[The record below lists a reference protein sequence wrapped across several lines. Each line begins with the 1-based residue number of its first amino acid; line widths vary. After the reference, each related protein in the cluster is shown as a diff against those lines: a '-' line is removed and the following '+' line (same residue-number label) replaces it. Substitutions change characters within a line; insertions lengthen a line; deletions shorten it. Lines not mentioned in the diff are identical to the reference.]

1 MLRALNESI
10 LVSLSDWV
18 ILAFVLGLLVQE
30 VLASCR
36 EGCFIYFSKWWNV
49 VDTMIVVLFALA
61 YAMWGISYAY
71 FGRQWKPEN
80 NAFITA
86 DVLFSSGIIM
96 AFFHLTHIFQVRAQI
111 KGVCLLSF
119 NSDGD
124 LRLEKH
130 PVCRE
135 NKTNCFPRDHTLSVQ
150 VSLGFYKNNLES
162 L

>member
-1 MLRALNESI
+1 MQNF
-10 LVSLSDWV
+10 
-18 ILAFVLGLLVQE
+18 LAFW
-30 VLASCR
+30 R

-49 VDTMIVVLFALA
+49 MDTMIVLLFGLA
-61 YAMWGISYAY
+61 YATWGISYAY
-71 FGRQWKPEN
+71 FGGQWKPEKT
-80 NAFITA
+80 AFITS
-86 DVLFSSGIIM
+86 DVLFSSGIIL
-96 AFFHLTHIFQVRAQI
+96 AFFRLTHIFQVCAQI

-135 NKTNCFPRDHTLSVQ
+135 NKTNCFHRDHTLSVQ
-150 VSLGFYKNNLES
+150 VSLGFYKNILES